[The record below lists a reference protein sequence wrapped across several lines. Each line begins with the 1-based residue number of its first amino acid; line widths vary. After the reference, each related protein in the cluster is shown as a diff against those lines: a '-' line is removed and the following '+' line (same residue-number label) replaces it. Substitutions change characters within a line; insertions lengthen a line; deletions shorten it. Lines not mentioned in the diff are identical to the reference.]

1 MMTQSDEDE
10 RFLENVHQHLV
21 SELESL
27 VDRAQ
32 TRDEHVRAT
41 SALALARQ
49 ARDQISTVSGSASRR
64 TSDQRP

>member
-1 MMTQSDEDE
+1 MTESDIRLLED
-10 RFLENVHQHLV
+10 LV
-21 SELESL
+21 SELRSL

-41 SALALARQ
+41 SALALAVQLLDQ
-49 ARDQISTVSGSASRR
+49 ASAPTSTVSGSASRR

>member
-1 MMTQSDEDE
+1 MTESD
-10 RFLENVHQHLV
+10 VHQHLI
-21 SELESL
+21 SELQAL

-41 SALALARQ
+41 SALDLALQ
-49 ARDQISTVSGSASRR
+49 LRDQASTSTVSGSASRR